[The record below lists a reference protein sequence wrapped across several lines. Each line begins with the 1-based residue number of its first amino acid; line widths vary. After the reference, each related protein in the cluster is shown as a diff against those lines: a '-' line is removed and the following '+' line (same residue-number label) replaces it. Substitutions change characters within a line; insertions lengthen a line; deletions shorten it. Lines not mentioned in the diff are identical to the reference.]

1 LEQLA
6 TDYENRL
13 RSALAWS
20 RAVVVIT
27 EIGGRTPAMQL
38 RNIVEL
44 LLQWIFAQ
52 TLAVDE
58 AAHVPELAEIAA
70 ALVGRIAAPQQF
82 AGELVIEADH
92 IGLDER
98 LVGFDQRNAVRRDQA
113 DVRQEELD
121 RDVLERLVHRQVDL
135 RIGHHLVEVV
145 ADLLANPRRDAD
157 ERQTAA
163 GNRQSWIEAGDQH
176 ARHPGEI
183 ERYW

>member
-1 LEQLA
+1 LVRSGLVEQARLRQVDRPICIACPQRMLRKDHRGGIFLEQLA

-92 IGLDER
+92 LGLD
-98 LVGFDQRNAVRRDQA
+98 
-113 DVRQEELD
+113 
-121 RDVLERLVHRQVDL
+121 
-135 RIGHHLVEVV
+135 
-145 ADLLANPRRDAD
+145 
-157 ERQTAA
+157 
-163 GNRQSWIEAGDQH
+163 
-176 ARHPGEI
+176 
-183 ERYW
+183 